1 MPSITN
7 QSSYRFAGLIAALAF
22 GGMFFVSPEAQD
34 ARADEAARNRQYVQV
49 SVVGKYSAAR
59 NSITAA
65 GKPKHA
71 AAEFAIDFGKSP
83 QLADEAAAL
92 DGKTVTVR
100 GSLAQCSKEEAK
112 GKPKCDPE
120 RSRTGMFLQPVS
132 LKEYKPKS
140 GAPSSKDHGVSVVCR
155 GLIHTDVVAL
165 GGETTGVTIEIT
177 SDGSQTWELDL
188 EDRELEIARKADGR
202 PVVVSGAFEVRT
214 GIAIRER
221 WIVVVRNLS
230 AS

>member
-22 GGMFFVSPEAQD
+22 WGMFFVSPEAQD

-165 GGETTGVTIEIT
+165 RGRDDRRDDRNHFRRLADLGTG
-177 SDGSQTWELDL
+177 S
-188 EDRELEIARKADGR
+188 GR
-202 PVVVSGAFEVRT
+202 PRAGNRQKSRRSSCRRQRC
-214 GIAIRER
+214 IRSSNR
-221 WIVVVRNLS
+221 HRHP
-230 AS
+230 

>member
-1 MPSITN
+1 MPSLTN
-7 QSSYRFAGLIAALAF
+7 QSSYGFAASLVVLAF
-22 GGMFFVSPEAQD
+22 WMMFLVGPEVQNAS
-34 ARADEAARNRQYVQV
+34 ADEATRNRQYVQV
-49 SVVGKYSAAR
+49 SVVGKYDATR
-59 NSITAA
+59 NTITAA
-65 GKPKHA
+65 GKPKRA
-71 AAEFAIDFGKSP
+71 AAEFAVDFGKSP

-112 GKPKCDPE
+112 GKPKCDRE
-120 RSRTGMFLQPVS
+120 RSRTGLFLQPVS
-132 LKEYKPKS
+132 FREHESES
-140 GAPSSKDHGVSVVCR
+140 GPSSSKDHGVSVVCR

-177 SDGSQTWELDL
+177 SDGSQTWELEL
-188 EDRELEIARKADGR
+188 ENRELAIARKADGR
-202 PVVVSGAFEVRT
+202 PVVISGALEVRT

-230 AS
+230 AL

>member
-1 MPSITN
+1 M
-7 QSSYRFAGLIAALAF
+7 
-22 GGMFFVSPEAQD
+22 
-34 ARADEAARNRQYVQV
+34 
-49 SVVGKYSAAR
+49 
-59 NSITAA
+59 
-65 GKPKHA
+65 
-71 AAEFAIDFGKSP
+71 
-83 QLADEAAAL
+83 
-92 DGKTVTVR
+92 
-100 GSLAQCSKEEAK
+100 
-112 GKPKCDPE
+112 
-120 RSRTGMFLQPVS
+120 
-132 LKEYKPKS
+132 
-140 GAPSSKDHGVSVVCR
+140 SVVCR

>member
-1 MPSITN
+1 
-7 QSSYRFAGLIAALAF
+7 
-22 GGMFFVSPEAQD
+22 
-34 ARADEAARNRQYVQV
+34 
-49 SVVGKYSAAR
+49 
-59 NSITAA
+59 
-65 GKPKHA
+65 
-71 AAEFAIDFGKSP
+71 
-83 QLADEAAAL
+83 
-92 DGKTVTVR
+92 
-100 GSLAQCSKEEAK
+100 
-112 GKPKCDPE
+112 
-120 RSRTGMFLQPVS
+120 
-132 LKEYKPKS
+132 
-140 GAPSSKDHGVSVVCR
+140 VSVVCR

-177 SDGSQTWELDL
+177 SDGSQTWELEL

>member
-1 MPSITN
+1 MPFVTN

-22 GGMFFVSPEAQD
+22 WGMLFVSPETQNAH
-34 ARADEAARNRQYVQV
+34 ADDTTRNRQYVQV
-49 SVVGKYSAAR
+49 SIVGKYSAAR

-65 GKPKHA
+65 GKPEKA
-71 AAEFAIDFGKSP
+71 NAEFAIDFGKSP

-92 DGKTVTVR
+92 DGKIVSIR
-100 GSLAQCSKEEAK
+100 CSLSQCSKQEKK
-112 GKPKCDPE
+112 GEPKCDPE
-120 RSRTGMFLQPVS
+120 RSRSGMFLQPVS

-140 GAPSSKDHGVSVVCR
+140 GTPSSKDHGVSVVCR

-177 SDGSQTWELDL
+177 SDGSQTWELEL